1 MLFKANQMPP
11 ILGNSTAMMG
21 PSIPQTTSAAIN
33 PMTGMPNHFPS
44 INQDVDLRSVV
55 DPRLNRS
62 MDLDMRSMPG
72 NAVPAHG
79 EFRKSIVFIS
89 MDLYFYV

>member
-11 ILGNSTAMMG
+11 VLTNNTALIGQTIPSATNS
-21 PSIPQTTSAAIN
+21 IN

-55 DPRLNRS
+55 DPRLNRN
-62 MDLDMRSMPG
+62 MDLDMRSMP
-72 NAVPAHG
+72 AATVPNTNMMDTSFMRQSIQG
-79 EFRKSIVFIS
+79 KSV
-89 MDLYFYV
+89 